1 MMPGMSKVQLNHV
14 RLLRYATYFVF
25 LCVGLPL
32 SIQRAGNGVGQISDV
47 ALLMWTACYLVFGLV
62 YWLFTRDLGLRVDGL
77 TRMAVLLI
85 LTGSALAIGVISKS
99 GLAALLLTIVAS
111 VVPWLVSVPVG
122 MAWMVFAHV
131 ALIPVFMGFPVPFLA
146 ALMQSCLYFGFSALM
161 FITSM
166 VANQQAEEREELRR
180 LNSELRAT
188 RALLAESTRI
198 AERMRIARDLHDL
211 VGHHLTALS
220 LNLEVASHL
229 TNDTAREHVLKAQS
243 TAKQLLGDVREA
255 VSELRQDDA
264 IDLTQALRSLTEG
277 VPGLAV
283 HLDIPQRF
291 GVEDPRRAQMLLRCV
306 QEILTNTV
314 RHANARNLWLT
325 FRHTGPDELCLDAR
339 DDGIGSGQL
348 RPGNGL
354 NGMRERLAEF
364 DGSLDFRLGPT
375 GGFALTARLP
385 LGEEQTLAHAPFRPW
400 PEMGAGDDHDPALH
414 AKLSSPAEGQ
424 S

>member
-32 SIQRAGNGVGQISDV
+32 SMQRAGNGPGQIGDV

-62 YWLFTRDLGLRVDGL
+62 YWLFTRDLGLRVDGA
-77 TRMAVLLI
+77 TRLAVLLI
-85 LTGSALAIGVISKS
+85 LTGTALAIGVFSKS

-111 VVPWLVSVPVG
+111 VVPWLVRVPVG
-122 MAWMVFAHV
+122 MAWMVLAHL
-131 ALIPVFMGFPVPFLA
+131 ALIPMFMGFQTVFLA

-229 TNDTAREHVLKAQS
+229 TNDTARGHVLKAQS
-243 TAKQLLGDVREA
+243 TAKQLLADVREV

-283 HLDIPQRF
+283 HLGIPQRF

-339 DDGIGSGQL
+339 DDGAGGGQFQ
-348 RPGNGL
+348 PGNGL

-364 DGSLDFRLGPT
+364 GGTLDVRLGPT

-385 LGEEQTLAHAPFRPW
+385 LGEESTLAHAPFRPS
-400 PEMGAGDDHDPALH
+400 PDHGLADDHEPAPH

>member
-1 MMPGMSKVQLNHV
+1 MPKVQFNHV
-14 RLLRYATYFVF
+14 RLLRYATYFVY

-32 SIQRAGNGVGQISDV
+32 SLQRAGSEPGQIPDV
-47 ALLMWTACYLVFGLV
+47 ALLAWTGCYVLFGLV
-62 YWLFTRDLGLRVDGL
+62 YWLLTRSLGSRVDGP
-77 TRMAVLLI
+77 TRVTVLVI
-85 LTGSALAIGVISKS
+85 LTGTALAIGALSKS
-99 GLAALLLTIVAS
+99 GLSALLLVIVAA
-111 VVPWLVSVPVG
+111 VVPWLVSLPVG
-122 MAWMVFAHV
+122 MVWMVVAHL
-131 ALIPVFMGFPVPFLA
+131 ALIPVLPAFGGIIYSV
-146 ALMQSCLYFGFSALM
+146 MQACLYFGFSALM

-166 VANQQAEEREELRR
+166 VASQQANEREELRQ

-243 TAKQLLGDVREA
+243 TAKQLLADVREV

-264 IDLTQALRSLTEG
+264 IDLSQALRSLTEG
-277 VPGLAV
+277 VPGLTV
-283 HLDIPQRF
+283 HLAIPPRF

-314 RHANARNLWLT
+314 RHANARHLWLT

-339 DDGIGSGQL
+339 DDGRGTASVTGSF

-364 DGSLDFRLGPT
+364 GGTVAFRDVPE

-385 LGEEQTLAHAPFRPW
+385 LGEAQALAHAPARLPLADS
-400 PEMGAGDDHDPALH
+400 PLLPPHATIPVPSEDP
-414 AKLSSPAEGQ
+414 S
-424 S
+424 